1 MEKTAEPE
9 EQSRQQGRPRDEAVR
24 QKILAAALE
33 LLEAVGFARVT
44 CDAIAERSGA
54 SKATIYRWWPNKAAV
69 LIDAFAQSIA
79 PELEPPEVPTIEEY
93 VRVQLRRFSKVLLG
107 RNGRLR
113 AALIAAAQDDP
124 EVAAA
129 FVSHWVEP
137 RRALSQKALR
147 RYQNEGQVPE
157 DFDVD
162 LVLDAMYG
170 PLQFLLMVRHGKP
183 NQAYADGLASLLLH
197 GFLPRAAA
205 GRAIHAGAQK

>member
-1 MEKTAEPE
+1 MEKTADSE
-9 EQSRQQGRPRDEAVR
+9 ELARPHGRPRDEAVR
-24 QKILAAALE
+24 RRILAAALE
-33 LLEAVGFARVT
+33 LLEAMGFAHVT

-54 SKATIYRWWPNKAAV
+54 SKATVYRWWPNKAAV

-93 VRVQLRRFSKVLLG
+93 VRVQLRRFSKVLVG

-137 RRALSQKALR
+137 RRALSRKALR
-147 RYQNEGQVPE
+147 RYQEEGQVPA

-183 NQAYADGLASLLLH
+183 NQAYADGLASMLLH
-197 GFLPRAAA
+197 GFLPRAAG
-205 GRAIHAGAQK
+205 GRATHAGEQK

>member
-1 MEKTAEPE
+1 MEKTGATE
-9 EQSRQQGRPRDEAVR
+9 EQSRPHGRPRDEAVR
-24 QKILAAALE
+24 QRILGAALE

-79 PELEPPEVPTIEEY
+79 PELPPPEVPTIEEY
-93 VRVQLRRFSKVLLG
+93 VRVQLRQFSKVLLG

-113 AALIAAAQDDP
+113 AALIAAAQDDA

-137 RRALSQKALR
+137 RRALSRKALR
-147 RYQNEGQVPE
+147 RYQDEGQMPE
-157 DFDVD
+157 DFDID
-162 LVLDAMYG
+162 QVLDAMYG

-197 GFLPRAAA
+197 GFLPRAA
-205 GRAIHAGAQK
+205 GRRAIPAGVQK